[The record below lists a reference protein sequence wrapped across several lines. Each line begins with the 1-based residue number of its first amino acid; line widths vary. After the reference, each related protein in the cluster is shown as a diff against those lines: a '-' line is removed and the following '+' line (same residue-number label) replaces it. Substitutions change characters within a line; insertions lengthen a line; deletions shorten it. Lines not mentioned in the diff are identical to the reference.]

1 MVDPPSSPG
10 PVADQLLPLVRAL
23 TGRDLPLA
31 VKAWDGSRAGSPDA
45 RVTVIVHSRAAL
57 RHILWAPGE
66 LGLVRAH
73 VQGHLDID
81 GDVFDLLALRDEL
94 GGAADDVRVGA
105 RPRDWPALAHAAL
118 RLGAL
123 GPRPPR
129 PAEEVR
135 FRGRLHTRR
144 RDATA
149 VRHHYDVGNEFYRLL
164 LGPSLTYSCA
174 YWADESFDLTRA
186 QAAKYELVSLKLGL
200 RPGMRLL
207 DVGCGWGS
215 MALHAA
221 TEHGAQVVAVTLS
234 PEQATLARRRV
245 EEAGLTDRV
254 DIRIQDYRE
263 ITDRPFDAISS
274 IGMFEHVGPERAAEY
289 LDDLFGLL
297 RPGGRLL
304 NHAISRP
311 DPDRAATVARNSF
324 MARYVFPDSA
334 LMEVGTVGSAM
345 HRAGFEVRDVHSLRE
360 HYARTLRAWAAN
372 LEDRWDEAQRLVGPG
387 RARIWRLYLAGCAV
401 GFDQGRTSIHQV
413 LAVRPHP
420 DGHVDLPATRAGYE
434 VPVGAIAVEREA
446 DPPADP
452 PRRSTT

>member
-1 MVDPPSSPG
+1 MVDRRSSSG

-31 VKAWDGSRAGSPDA
+31 VKAWDGSWAGSLDA
-45 RVTVIVHSRAAL
+45 RITVIVHSPAAL

-73 VQGHLDID
+73 VQGHLDIE
-81 GDVFDLLALRDEL
+81 GDVFDLFALRDDL
-94 GGAADDVRVGA
+94 GGAADDVRVRA
-105 RPRDWPALAHAAL
+105 RPQDWPALVRTAL
-118 RLGAL
+118 RLGAI
-123 GPRPPR
+123 GGRPPL
-129 PAEEVR
+129 PVEEAR
-135 FRGRLHTRR
+135 LRGRLHTRR

-174 YWADESFDLTRA
+174 YWAHGSFDLTRA
-186 QAAKYELVSLKLGL
+186 QAAKHELVSRKLGL
-200 RPGMRLL
+200 QPGMRLL

-221 TEHGAQVVAVTLS
+221 TEHGARVVGVTLS
-234 PEQATLARRRV
+234 PEQAALARRRV
-245 EEAGLTDRV
+245 EEAGLTHQV
-254 DIRIQDYRE
+254 DIRIQDYRQ
-263 ITDRPFDAISS
+263 ITDGPFDAISS
-274 IGMFEHVGPERAAEY
+274 IGMFEHVGPQRAAEY
-289 LDDLFGLL
+289 LDTLFGLL

-311 DPDRAATVARNSF
+311 DPDSAATVARNSF

-345 HRAGFEVRDVHSLRE
+345 HRAGYEVRDVHSLRE
-360 HYARTLRAWAAN
+360 HYARTLRVWSAN
-372 LEDRWDEAQRLVGPG
+372 LEERWDEAQRLVGPG
-387 RARIWRLYLAGCAV
+387 RARIWRLYLAGCAI

-420 DGHVDLPATRAGYE
+420 DGHVDLPATRAGFE
-434 VPVGAIAVEREA
+434 VPVGAVSVEPEA
-446 DPPADP
+446 DPPD
-452 PRRSTT
+452 